1 MNFFAKLW
9 IIFKNFYKKRLF
21 TISAALS
28 YYAMLAIFPFFIMLV
43 YFSTVVFK
51 KSLSVEKLDAIMK
64 LFPPSIS
71 ETIVSNI
78 DKIILSGKVFSI
90 ISVIFIVY
98 FSFRVFAVLESAL
111 SIIYHTSVKRGFWT
125 ATLKSFMLFVITAF
139 AMLFMFVFSS
149 VIFVIKNKF
158 ASVPLID
165 TYYSFLFL
173 QIVIETVFFALSYKY
188 MSHKKLKWKNVFI
201 GGFVAAFLWEILK
214 HIFGLYIASI
224 KLYFLLYGSIGS
236 IVLLMLW
243 LYYSFLVYLF
253 GAEISED
260 LGKSE

>member
-1 MNFFAKLW
+1 MKFLKKLW
-9 IIFKNFYKKRLF
+9 KIFVNFHKKGLF

-43 YFSTVVFK
+43 YFSTVLFK
-51 KSLSVEKLDAIMK
+51 KNLSVEKLDSILK

-71 ETIVSNI
+71 NTVVKNL
-78 DKIILSGKVFSI
+78 DKILLSGKVFSA
-90 ISVIFIVY
+90 ISAIFIVY
-98 FSFRVFAVLESAL
+98 FSFRVFAVLEKAL
-111 SIIYHTSVKRGFWT
+111 SIIYHTKVKRGFWI
-125 ATLKSFMLFVITAF
+125 ATLKSFVLFVLTAF
-139 AMLFMFVFSS
+139 GLLFLFLTSS
-149 VIFVIKNKF
+149 VIFVIKSKF
-158 ASVPLID
+158 ESI
-165 TYYSFLFL
+165 TIINSYYVLLFF
-173 QIVIETVFFALSYKY
+173 QVIVETMFFAMSYKY
-188 MSHKKLKWKNVFI
+188 MSHKKLKWKNVLT
-201 GGFVAAFLWEILK
+201 GAFVAAFLWEILK

-260 LGKSE
+260 L

>member
-1 MNFFAKLW
+1 MKFLKKLW
-9 IIFKNFYKKRLF
+9 KIIVNFYKKGLF

-43 YFSTVVFK
+43 YFSTVFFK
-51 KSLSVEKLDAIMK
+51 KNLSVEKLDSILK

-71 ETIVSNI
+71 QTIVTNI
-78 DKIILSGKVFSI
+78 DKIILSGKVFSA
-90 ISVIFIVY
+90 ISAVFIVY
-98 FSFRVFAVLESAL
+98 FSFRVFAVLERAL
-111 SIIYHTSVKRGFWT
+111 SIIYNTKVERGFWI
-125 ATLKSFMLFVITAF
+125 ATLKSFVLFVLTAF
-139 AMLFMFVFSS
+139 GLLFLFLISS
-149 VIFVIKNKF
+149 VIFVIKSKF
-158 ASVPLID
+158 ETITIINS
-165 TYYSFLFL
+165 YYILLFL
-173 QIVIETVFFALSYKY
+173 QVIIETLFFALSYKY
-188 MSHKKLKWKNVFI
+188 MSHKKLKWKNVLV

-243 LYYSFLVYLF
+243 LYYSFLVYLL

-260 LGKSE
+260 L

>member
-1 MNFFAKLW
+1 MAVFMGKFWEIL
-9 IIFKNFYKKRLF
+9 KNFYKKRLF

-28 YYAMLAIFPFFIMLV
+28 YYALLAIFPFFIMLV
-43 YFSTVVFK
+43 YFSTLFFRK
-51 KSLSVEKLDAIMK
+51 NLTVEKLDNLLK

-71 ETIVSNI
+71 ETIVHNI
-78 DKIILSGKVFSI
+78 DKIVSSGQVFSI
-90 ISVIFIVY
+90 ISVFFIVY

-111 SIIYHTSVKRGFWT
+111 SIIYGTKVERGFWT
-125 ATLKSFMLFVITAF
+125 ATLKSFAFFILTAF
-139 AMLFMFVFSS
+139 SMLILFVFSS
-149 VIFVIKNKF
+149 VIFVIKSKF
-158 ASVPLID
+158 ATISFVNS
-165 TYYSFLFL
+165 YYIFLFL
-173 QIVIETVFFALSYKY
+173 QIIVESLFFALSYKY
-188 MSHKKLKWKNVFI
+188 MSHKKLCWRNVLT
-201 GGFVAAFLWEILK
+201 GGFIAAFLWEILK

-260 LGKSE
+260 L